1 LPTTSGRGY
10 SVQTAGSNS
19 GVWGAGNTGVDLNT
33 GVISI
38 IDSNLAGATTLSL
51 ASTTPIALSGTQV
64 QTGML
69 IFTGALLANI
79 AVTTTMLGAFWVE
92 NRTTGNFYV
101 SLSNGTGNAMLVPQG
116 SAREVWSD
124 STYGI
129 RALNLPPVGSFLDL
143 GSSAAHPSL
152 IATTSPTVLNGE
164 YVLCYGQSLATASY
178 PALSAVLGTTWGSP
192 GGGNFTV
199 PDFRGTARF
208 GKDNMGGATRGLI
221 TTAGSSIDGTT
232 VGTEGG
238 AQNVVLVKANMPL
251 YNLTVTDPG
260 HTHTVAITN
269 GATNVTN
276 TGSNATP
283 GSFGSLT
290 SGSSVTGISVSSGG
304 SGTATVVMPP
314 TGIVNVL
321 IKV

>member
-1 LPTTSGRGY
+1 MPTTSGRGY

-51 ASTTPIALSGTQV
+51 SSSTPIALSGTQL

-143 GSSAAHPSL
+143 GSSVAHPSL

-208 GKDNMGGATRGLI
+208 GKDNMGGSTRGLI
-221 TTAGSSIDGTT
+221 TTAGSGIDGTA

-238 AQNVVLVKANMPL
+238 AQNVTLAKVNMPL

-260 HTHTVAITN
+260 HTHTTGQLQGAS
-269 GATNVTN
+269 ATNSGGGVQ
-276 TGSNATP
+276 GFSSS
-283 GSFGSLT
+283 GGT
-290 SGSSVTGISVSSGG
+290 SGSNTTGISVSSGG
-304 SGTATVVMPP
+304 SGTATITMPP